1 MLATL
6 QFSLSVT
13 LPIFGWL
20 VLGLLLRQL
29 RLINT
34 LWTSRMS
41 SLVFYVSLPLLMF
54 SSVVRFPISDILQ
67 PAVVSVTVAVTLLI
81 WLLARQLNRYRKV
94 EGRQAAVIEQAA
106 FRGNLGIV
114 GISLCL
120 NAYGS
125 ELLAQVSLLMAVLT
139 LVYNLLSVYVFVAA
153 NASGKVSV
161 GQLLSRILSNPLIL
175 GLLAGGLVALATT
188 LFPALQMPQWWFV
201 VTDYWIQWTLPLAL
215 IAIGASLG
223 FGTMRRH
230 WQVLSEVAG
239 FKLLLMPLLSVV
251 TLLALGWRGETI
263 GMVFLLCASP
273 TAAVSYVMA
282 KAYGGDAELAANLVA
297 VITLVSLPCISLG
310 VFILKF
316 WSLM

>member
-29 RLINT
+29 RLINSV
-34 LWTSRMS
+34 WTSRMS

-67 PAVVSVTVAVTLLI
+67 PTVVSVTVAVTLLI
-81 WLLARQLNRYRKV
+81 WLLSRQLNRYRKV

-153 NASGKVSV
+153 NASGKVSLW
-161 GQLLSRILSNPLIL
+161 QLLRRILSNPLIL
-175 GLLAGGLVALATT
+175 GLLAGALVALLTVF
-188 LFPALQMPQWWFV
+188 FPALHMPQWWFV
-201 VTDYWIQWTLPLAL
+201 VTDQWIQWTLPLAL

-239 FKLLLMPLLSVV
+239 LKLVLMPLVSVV
-251 TLLALGWRGETI
+251 TLLMLGWRGETI

-297 VITLVSLPCISLG
+297 VITLVSLPSISLG